1 MGNIITTKRDDIG
14 KLSFNIPT
22 KPTYGVYIHSC
33 IVRVGNY
40 IKAFTDYKLTNRI
53 LVKKTV

>member
-22 KPTYGVYIHSC
+22 KPTYGVYISQLHS
-33 IVRVGNY
+33 
-40 IKAFTDYKLTNRI
+40 
-53 LVKKTV
+53 